1 MSEEL
6 LFLGEKQKWFLEV
19 ESTSDKDA
27 VKIVEPKMKDVEQYI
42 NLADKAVVG
51 FERIDSNFERSS
63 TVDKMLSSYI
73 VCLENHL

>member
-27 VKIVEPKMKDVEQYI
+27 VKIVDTKMKDVEQYI
-42 NLADKAVVG
+42 NLADTPLVG

-63 TVDKMLSSYI
+63 TVGKMLSNYI

>member
-27 VKIVEPKMKDVEQYI
+27 VKIVEPKMKDVE
-42 NLADKAVVG
+42 
-51 FERIDSNFERSS
+51 
-63 TVDKMLSSYI
+63 
-73 VCLENHL
+73 

>member
-27 VKIVEPKMKDVEQYI
+27 VKIVETKMKDVEQYI